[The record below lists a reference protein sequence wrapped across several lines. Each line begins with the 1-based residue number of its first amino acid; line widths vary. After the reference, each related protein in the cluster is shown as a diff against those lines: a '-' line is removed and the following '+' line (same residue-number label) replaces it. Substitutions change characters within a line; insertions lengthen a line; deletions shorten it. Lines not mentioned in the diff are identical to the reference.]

1 MAQSRVEAILEN
13 ILGGDNDLPT
23 PSSRGEVLLTRIAD
37 AIKNNIPKIQV
48 ANTASEMENQS
59 QIYVYLGSETG
70 YVNGNW
76 YYYDTKTSAWKSGG
90 VYQASPNVDV
100 DDTLSI
106 SGMAADAAA
115 VTAAVIAAQAAAV
128 SEIKI
133 YIEELTSP
141 TEDDA
146 TANTNILPGMFFMI
160 NNRLYRSTRS
170 IAAGTTISE
179 GINCTQMS
187 LSEALNFLQT

>member
-13 ILGGDNDLPT
+13 ILGGDNILPA
-23 PSSRGEVLLTRIAD
+23 PASRGEALLIRIAET
-37 AIKNNIPKIQV
+37 IKNNVPKIQV
-48 ANTASEMENQS
+48 ANQASEMEDHT
-59 QIYVYLGSETG
+59 QIYIYLGSETG
-70 YVNGNW
+70 YTHGDW
-76 YYYDTKTSAWKSGG
+76 YYYDTETSTWKSGG
-90 VYQASPNVDV
+90 PYQANTNV

-128 SEIKI
+128 SEMKI

-170 IAAGTTISE
+170 IATGTTIQE
-179 GINCTQMS
+179 GVNCTQMS
-187 LSEALNFLQT
+187 LSDALNFLQT